1 MELDLNSNMGCFF
14 IGVMIATP
22 LFGLTCAQV
31 MYYMREYPGDMLGMK
46 ILVYGLWTF
55 DTLITVVSVQFMY
68 KYLVQGH
75 MDPLA
80 LTKLEPTGPLE
91 YMFAAIVVL
100 TVQLYYLRTIWILL
114 GRKFYKLPV
123 VGTLVVLAFVSFGF
137 GIANCAIGFVDPTL
151 PGVYQ
156 RTRVPAS
163 VQPVTASVT
172 DVCITVCLCWALHN
186 ENTGLNR
193 TDTLVRKLMVY
204 AINRGILTSVIQV
217 GQAVAYLA
225 ANTTLF
231 YWSMF
236 HFPASKVYVNSVMA
250 ILNARHHMQDRKKS
264 SVRMPSAVGRNSRSI
279 PLQNLRGDN
288 VSRYEQ
294 GRQPTVINISTSQ
307 SIALG

>member
-46 ILVYGLWTF
+46 ILVLPTH
-55 DTLITVVSVQFMY
+55 DL
-68 KYLVQGH
+68 
-75 MDPLA
+75 DPS
-80 LTKLEPTGPLE
+80 EV
-91 YMFAAIVVL
+91 F
-100 TVQLYYLRTIWILL
+100 

-123 VGTLVVLAFVSFGF
+123 VGTLVGSSVHAYNYVLIGVNCDP
-137 GIANCAIGFVDPTL
+137 ANCAIGLVDPTL

-156 RTRVPAS
+156 RTRVSAS

-236 HFPASKVYVNSVMA
+236 HFPGSKGSLLRLLVHFLAY
-250 ILNARHHMQDRKKS
+250 
-264 SVRMPSAVGRNSRSI
+264 
-279 PLQNLRGDN
+279 PLALPLG
-288 VSRYEQ
+288 
-294 GRQPTVINISTSQ
+294 VI
-307 SIALG
+307 